1 MHVQIGRKIG
11 ADIVLG
17 TDPDSDRIGI
27 AVRDDK
33 VSMKLLNGNQTMV
46 VMTNFLI
53 NQWKDQGK
61 SLKMN
66 LLVHYRLNKYGK

>member
-1 MHVQIGRKIG
+1 MATKLAEEIG

-27 AVRDDK
+27 VVRDDK
-33 VSMKLLNGNQTMV
+33 GMKLLNGNQTMV

-53 NQWKDQGK
+53 NQWKDQE
-61 SLKMN
+61 LLEMN
-66 LLVHYRLNKYGK
+66 LLALPSSQQIW